1 MGGSLLAELLA
12 NIRLNM
18 VSRAVSL
25 VLVEAD
31 DVSVLPEAS
40 SADVHVVFADEALAG
55 GAYPAGATVLAVGAG
70 VGAPE
75 EVGHACGNYNTEYYL
90 IK

>member
-55 GAYPAGATVLAVGAG
+55 GADSAGSAVLTVFAG
-70 VGAPE
+70 VSSPLI
-75 EVGHACGNYNTEYYL
+75 VGHVWA
-90 IK
+90 K